1 MLTDKD
7 ILFAS
12 LMGTANIKTY
22 QRTQLVQNELSKHV
36 LPRIPFLPFQNQSVI
51 AEENIGKLN
60 STYNEET
67 GWKGELLINQTDL
80 PIPEDQQFFPLSFSF
95 DADRKTKW
103 LFPYEPMI
111 TISSGNTVIKR
122 NVAKQGDKLIGTIKE
137 RWNRKD
143 FDITVTGVLMGSIV
157 TGKFEDCFPRT
168 QMQKLFEFLKFS
180 KEIFI
185 TCPPL
190 ELLGINKLVI
200 EDYTF
205 PFTKGENVQAY
216 DLKLTSDD
224 FYNLLV
230 IEENK

>member
-1 MLTDKD
+1 MALTDKD

-12 LMGTANIKTY
+12 LMGSNAVGTIE
-22 QRTQLVQNELSKHV
+22 RSRLVQDELSKRV
-36 LPRIPFLPFQNQSVI
+36 LPRIPFLPLQNKSVI
-51 AEENIGKLN
+51 ADENLN
-60 STYNEET
+60 PS
-67 GWKGELLINQTDL
+67 WLINQTDL
-80 PIPEDQQFFPLSFSF
+80 PIPESQQFFALSFSLTQGGE
-95 DADRKTKW
+95 RW

-143 FDITVTGVLMGSIV
+143 FDITVTGVLMGSIM
-157 TGKFEDCFPRT
+157 TGKFEDCFPRD
-168 QMQKLFEFLKFS
+168 QMQKLFEFLKYN
-180 KEIFI
+180 KEFFI
-185 TCPPL
+185 YCAPL
-190 ELLGINKLVI
+190 EILGINKVVV
-200 EDYTF
+200 EDYSF

>member
-1 MLTDKD
+1 MALTDKD

-36 LPRIPFLPFQNQSVI
+36 LPRIPFLPFQNESVI
-51 AEENIGKLN
+51 AQENLN
-60 STYNEET
+60 PS
-67 GWKGELLINQTDL
+67 WLINQTDL
-80 PIPEDQQFFPLSFSF
+80 PIPEDQQFFPLSFSLTENGQ
-95 DADRKTKW
+95 RW

-143 FDITVTGVLMGSIV
+143 FDITVTGVLMGSIT
-157 TGKFEDCFPRT
+157 TGKFEECFPRA
-168 QMQKLFEFLKFS
+168 QMQKLFEFLKFN
-180 KEIFI
+180 KEFYIY
-185 TCPPL
+185 CAPL
-190 ELLGINKLVI
+190 EILGIIKVVV

-224 FYNLLV
+224 NYTLLTSEKAMEYV
-230 IEENK
+230 

>member
-1 MLTDKD
+1 MALTDKD

-12 LMGTANIKTY
+12 LMGSNAVGTIE
-22 QRTQLVQNELSKHV
+22 RSRLVQDELSKRV
-36 LPRIPFLPFQNQSVI
+36 LPRIPFLPLQNKSVI
-51 AEENIGKLN
+51 ADENLN
-60 STYNEET
+60 PS
-67 GWKGELLINQTDL
+67 WLINQTDL
-80 PIPEDQQFFPLSFSF
+80 PIPESQQFFALSFSLTQGGE
-95 DADRKTKW
+95 RW

-143 FDITVTGVLMGSIV
+143 FDITVTGVLMGSIT
-157 TGKFEDCFPRT
+157 TGKFEDCFPRD
-168 QMQKLFEFLKFS
+168 QMQKLFEFLKYN
-180 KEIFI
+180 KEFFI
-185 TCPPL
+185 YCAPL
-190 ELLGINKLVI
+190 EILGINKVVV
-200 EDYTF
+200 EDYSF